1 MKFKEVI
8 RILEDEEKSRKFKES
23 SSSSSSSIEEV
34 VEGSTSNA
42 SFERTIALNEGS
54 SKELTFERIFGVNIW
69 EFLESRHIKHLL
81 KKRNQLEKPQET
93 HAKMISRIYLIAR
106 MNILMKY
113 PLEEIQRKRVNK
125 NMFTSKL
132 QKKTITLR

>member
-1 MKFKEVI
+1 MKLKEVI

-34 VEGSTSNA
+34 IEGSTSNA
-42 SFERTIALNEGS
+42 SFERTITLNEGS
-54 SKELTFERIFGVNIW
+54 SKELTFERISGVNIR
-69 EFLESRHIKHLL
+69 EFLESHHIKHLL

-113 PLEEIQRKRVNK
+113 PLEEIQRKRANK
-125 NMFTSKL
+125 NMFTSKP